1 MKYGYPRVS
10 TGGQSVAE
18 QVAVLSQA
26 GADKLLR
33 ETASGAKTD
42 RAQLHRLLKVLDEG
56 AVLLVT
62 GLTA

>member
-1 MKYGYPRVS
+1 M
-10 TGGQSVAE
+10 AE